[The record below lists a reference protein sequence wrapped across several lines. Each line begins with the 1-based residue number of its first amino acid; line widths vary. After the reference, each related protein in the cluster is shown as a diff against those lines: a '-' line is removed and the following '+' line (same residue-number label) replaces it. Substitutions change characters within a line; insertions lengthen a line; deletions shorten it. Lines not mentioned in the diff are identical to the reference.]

1 MVGDDD
7 YSGLQQPSGGY
18 GVAAGGGGAGYG
30 SSQTPPSSYASGG
43 PVASTLTA
51 GLGNGVNLQPSY
63 YYDGNVDLGWDL
75 MAKCPKVKSVRIE
88 IEMGREAVA
97 ERWIREAVSRKYAV
111 IATFHSAAILT
122 NDQLLMDDPNELFKA
137 AAWWATNYP
146 SLSKA
151 GAFTINLMNEWGGHA
166 ITSNDYAAS
175 YNQAIATVRT
185 VYDGPIIVDIP
196 GFGQEAH
203 TAALAINGKS
213 GQTIKDPKII
223 LSTHIYSQAWSF
235 SRQRAMTTADL
246 DELAATG
253 RGCMVGEF
261 GDDGVGGKTPWADL
275 VKYAKSKDWP
285 VFGWAWN
292 GDGGRMNMIQPVPFQ
307 KLSSSAYPYTV
318 GQYFQPIYDLL

>member
-1 MVGDDD
+1 MAGGDD

-18 GVAAGGGGAGYG
+18 GAVVGGGAASYAGSQSPQSPYAAGGPA
-30 SSQTPPSSYASGG
+30 
-43 PVASTLTA
+43 ASTLTA

-63 YYDGNVDLGWDL
+63 YYDGDVDLGWNM
-75 MAKCPKVKSVRIE
+75 MAKYPKIKSVRIE
-88 IEMGREAVA
+88 IEMGREAIA
-97 ERWIREAVSRKYAV
+97 ERWIREAVNRKYAV

-122 NDQLLMDDPNELFKA
+122 DEQLLMDDPNELFKA
-137 AAWWATNYP
+137 AAWWVTNYP

-166 ITSNDYAAS
+166 ITPSDYAAS
-175 YNQAIATVRT
+175 YNQAIATVRS
-185 VYDGPIIVDIP
+185 VYDGPIIVDLP

-203 TAALAINGKS
+203 TVALAIVGKS
-213 GQTIKDPKII
+213 GQTLKDPKII
-223 LSTHIYSQAWSF
+223 LSAHIYPQAWSL
-235 SRQRAMTTADL
+235 SRKREMTTADL

-261 GDDGVGGKTPWADL
+261 GDDGSGGKTPWADL

-307 KLSSSAYPYTV
+307 KVSSTAYPYTV